1 EIGACESRSALCHPA
16 EPLCAPAEQSSRLPV
31 APRSP
36 APRQPP
42 LRLLRQGRLDER
54 PCGSALAWGAHQPGE
69 PRRLL
74 PGRQEPQGQPHPA
87 RALLEARLPA
97 PGAPARA
104 AVDARNRQARREVA
118 AVPRVLVR
126 RLTQRA
132 SSRIGGGIV
141 PDELE
146 CCPDSDRIRITM

>member
-1 EIGACESRSALCHPA
+1 SRLSFLSSTFCSLTSALSSPFPFSYAFSLFCLLCSLHPRHL
-16 EPLCAPAEQSSRLPV
+16 PSFPTRRSSDL
-31 APRSP
+31 
-36 APRQPP
+36 
-42 LRLLRQGRLDER
+42 
-54 PCGSALAWGAHQPGE
+54 
-69 PRRLL
+69 
-74 PGRQEPQGQPHPA
+74 QPHPGRA
-87 RALLEARLPA
+87 RLEARLPA

-146 CCPDSDRIRITM
+146 CCPDSDRIRITRSEERRVGKEWT